1 MKKILMLST
10 GGTIA
15 SVEGDNG
22 LEPQIGAHA
31 LISLVPELE
40 GLCAIETK
48 EVLNIDSSNI
58 EPENWRLNTKIM
70 MVL

>member
-31 LISLVPELE
+31 LNSLVPELE
-40 GLCAIETK
+40 
-48 EVLNIDSSNI
+48 VL
-58 EPENWRLNTKIM
+58 
-70 MVL
+70 